1 MIRKIR
7 LVVITFGYRSALP
20 ESGAPSQLEEVPE
33 TRGISGRRCADSFGR
48 QFRPDVR
55 QHVVGHARKV
65 PFGFPA
71 PLLTGAGV
79 VQRIGP
85 AGRRFLIS
93 AQMISGVKLIEAMLK
108 LLR

>member
-71 PLLTGAGV
+71 PLLAAQVSSSELGQLSAISFLTG
-79 VQRIGP
+79 
-85 AGRRFLIS
+85 S
-93 AQMISGVKLIEAMLK
+93 TS
-108 LLR
+108 

>member
-1 MIRKIR
+1 MIRVIR

-20 ESGAPSQLEEVPE
+20 ESGAPSQLEKVPE
-33 TRGISGRRCADSFGR
+33 TRVISGRRCADSFDR
-48 QFRPDVR
+48 QFRPNMR

-71 PLLTGAGV
+71 PLLAGAGV
-79 VQRIGP
+79 VKS
-85 AGRRFLIS
+85 GRRFLIS